1 MSQMGDQQD
10 KKLALRALNFTL
22 LVVTGAGGCV
32 TVLIILAA
40 MFLGLW
46 LDNRFGSRPWVT
58 VILMIASV
66 PVSLVAMYWVAK
78 KTTARFSPNR
88 GKQPNY
94 LEEEATRG
102 QTS

>member
-10 KKLALRALNFTL
+10 KNLALRSLNISL

-40 MFLGLW
+40 MLLGLW
-46 LDNRFGSRPWVT
+46 LDNRFGSRPWIT
-58 VILMIASV
+58 VFLMVASV
-66 PVSLVAMYWVAK
+66 PVTLVAMYWVAR
-78 KTTARFSPNR
+78 KTTARFSPDR
-88 GKQPNY
+88 GKQPKY
-94 LEEEATRG
+94 PEEEANRG